1 MAHASRPGLWAF
13 VIDNSLLLIAGTLA
27 ALVWAN
33 TALASYEHFAHALH
47 FAVNDI
53 GMVFFFALAAKEI
66 VEATLPGG
74 PLASLRQAAVPLM
87 AALGG
92 MIVPA
97 GLYVAQVMLVGR
109 PELMPGWAV
118 PCATDI

>member
-1 MAHASRPGLWAF
+1 MAQAPRPGLWAV

-33 TALASYEHFAHALH
+33 TSFASYEHFAHALH

-66 VEATLPGG
+66 VDATLPGG
-74 PLASLRQAAVPLM
+74 PLASFRQAGVPLM
-87 AALGG
+87 AAVGD

-97 GLYVAQVMLVGR
+97 GLYAAQVAL
-109 PELMPGWAV
+109 
-118 PCATDI
+118 